1 MKNAKRLKKADVG
14 KLILSL
20 VLLVIAILWILPLV
34 MTVLTSFKSTLEVK
48 KFVKL
53 HNIFPLQWVTTNYQ
67 DILNYNGL
75 PFFAVLRNTLIVC
88 AVNICGTLFIS
99 TTAAYAFERLPFKGS
114 DSLFWVIFSLST
126 IPNVVALVPQY
137 NIYKLLG
144 WIDHL
149 PSIIAPML
157 ANIFY
162 IFLVRNFMKG
172 IPRAFDEAAR
182 IDGAGELY
190 IYARIIL
197 PMLKPVLLVLV
208 LFIFN
213 ASWNDFLWPSIAITT
228 PTRSTIT
235 PSIQMLKNSF
245 GANPERFLA
254 ACTMA
259 IIPTF
264 IIYLTC
270 QKYFLSGMQL
280 GAGVKG

>member
-1 MKNAKRLKKADVG
+1 MKKKKRLKKADIYSLLLS
-14 KLILSL
+14 LILL
-20 VLLVIAILWILPLV
+20 AIAVLWILPLI

-48 KFVKL
+48 KFIKL
-53 HNIFPLQWVTTNYQ
+53 HNIFPLEWTTRNYQ
-67 DILNYNGL
+67 DVLNYNGL
-75 PFFAVLRNTLIVC
+75 PFFDVLRNTLVVC
-88 AVNICGTLFIS
+88 AVNICATLFIS

-114 DSLFWVIFSLST
+114 DSLFWIIFSLST

-137 NIYKLLG
+137 NIYKALG

-162 IFLVRNFMKG
+162 IFLVRNFLKG
-172 IPRAFDEAAR
+172 IPVAFDEAAR
-182 IDGAGELY
+182 IDGAGEFY
-190 IYARIIL
+190 IYTRIIL
-197 PMLKPVLLVLV
+197 PMIKPVLLVLV

-228 PTRSTIT
+228 PTHSTIT

-259 IIPTF
+259 VIPTF

>member
-1 MKNAKRLKKADVG
+1 MKKTKRLKKADIYSLLLS
-14 KLILSL
+14 LILL
-20 VLLVIAILWILPLV
+20 AIAMLWILPLV

-53 HNIFPLQWVTTNYQ
+53 HNLVPLKWVATNYQ
-67 DILNYNGL
+67 DVLNYNGL
-75 PFFAVLRNTLIVC
+75 PFFDVLRNTLVVC
-88 AVNICGTLFIS
+88 AVNICATLFIC
-99 TTAAYAFERLPFKGS
+99 TTAAYAFERLAFKGS
-114 DSLFWVIFSLST
+114 DSLFWIIFSLST

-162 IFLVRNFMKG
+162 VFLVRNFLKG
-172 IPRAFDEAAR
+172 IPAAFDEAAR
-182 IDGAGELY
+182 IDGAGEFY
-190 IYARIIL
+190 IYTRIIL
-197 PMLKPVLLVLV
+197 PMIKPVLLVLV

-213 ASWNDFLWPSIAITT
+213 SSWNDFLWPSIAITT
-228 PTRSTIT
+228 PTHSTIT

>member
-1 MKNAKRLKKADVG
+1 MKKTKRLKKADIYSLLLS
-14 KLILSL
+14 LILL
-20 VLLVIAILWILPLV
+20 AIAVLWILPLV

-53 HNIFPLQWVTTNYQ
+53 HNIFPLEWVTTNYR
-67 DILNYNGL
+67 DVLNYNGL
-75 PFFAVLRNTLIVC
+75 PFFEVLRNTLVVC
-88 AVNICGTLFIS
+88 AVNICATLFIS

-114 DSLFWVIFSLST
+114 DSLFWVIFGLST

-162 IFLVRNFMKG
+162 VFLVRNFLKG
-172 IPRAFDEAAR
+172 IPAAFDEAAR
-182 IDGAGELY
+182 IDGAGEFY
-190 IYARIIL
+190 IYTRIIL
-197 PMLKPVLLVLV
+197 PMIKPVLLVLV

-213 ASWNDFLWPSIAITT
+213 SSWNDFLWPSIAITT
-228 PTRSTIT
+228 PTHSTIT

-259 IIPTF
+259 VIPTF